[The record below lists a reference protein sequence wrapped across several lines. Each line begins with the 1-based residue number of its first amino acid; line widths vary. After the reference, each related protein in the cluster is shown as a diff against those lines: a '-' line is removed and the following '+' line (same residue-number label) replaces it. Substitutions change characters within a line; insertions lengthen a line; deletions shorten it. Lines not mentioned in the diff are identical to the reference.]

1 MNNNPKYPDIII
13 QLIGLD
19 GNAFSILGRCRTAM
33 KRARLLE
40 SEINEFTKEATSSDY
55 NHLLATCVEWFNVE

>member
-1 MNNNPKYPDIII
+1 MNNNPKYPGIII

-19 GNAFSILGRCRTAM
+19 GNAFSILGRCRSAM
-33 KRARLLE
+33 KRARLPE

-55 NHLLATCVEWFNVE
+55 NHLLATVCEWFTVE

>member
-1 MNNNPKYPDIII
+1 MNNNPKYPDIMI

-19 GNAFSILGRCRTAM
+19 GNAFSILGRCRSAM
-33 KRARLLE
+33 KRARLPE
-40 SEINEFTKEATSSDY
+40 FEINEFTKEATSGDY

>member
-1 MNNNPKYPDIII
+1 MNNNPKYLDIII

-33 KRARLLE
+33 KRARLPE
-40 SEINEFTKEATSSDY
+40 SEINEFTKEATSGDY

>member
-33 KRARLLE
+33 KQARLPE
-40 SEINEFTKEATSSDY
+40 SEINEFTKEATSGDY